1 MSLAEE
7 ASGTGPEEHR
17 DDNKTTERAAVAAN
31 PQNGGYRPARERRR
45 IHLPHPRNSDGW
57 SMFLAVLMALGVP
70 LWAWISYTWGSP
82 DPDAKIS
89 WVLAVPWMIAL
100 FYTYAQ
106 VLFLLTSIGRSDDLG
121 MSDTVV
127 SGITLLAVFGTI
139 VVVTVLA
146 AQGSFHF
153 GAGKGL
159 TLLAMLMATA
169 GEFLCTAWM
178 RFLVN
183 RRYFASVPSSAPAG
197 GNFGG
202 GHHQV

>member
-1 MSLAEE
+1 
-7 ASGTGPEEHR
+7 
-17 DDNKTTERAAVAAN
+17 
-31 PQNGGYRPARERRR
+31 
-45 IHLPHPRNSDGW
+45 
-57 SMFLAVLMALGVP
+57 
-70 LWAWISYTWGSP
+70 
-82 DPDAKIS
+82 
-89 WVLAVPWMIAL
+89 
-100 FYTYAQ
+100 
-106 VLFLLTSIGRSDDLG
+106 

-202 GHHQV
+202 GLIRSSNRYNTAQTAAGFPRGGFSI